1 MPDISK
7 DRDELRSAQR
17 RTRRERDRERKNW
30 RAYDAT
36 EFGQFD
42 EAALAL
48 MIQEGRPPT
57 SFNII
62 KRYVDSI
69 AGSTIADGYDINYE
83 TELGDDNVGAIIMK
97 ELYLQDK
104 GLSNLEGEY
113 LEAIRA
119 GFIYRGWVEM
129 FVDKDRDPRG
139 RVGFRY
145 LSPDRVVGDP
155 DWTTHR
161 VKDNKQIFILA
172 WMSPQQIKDRY
183 HASDTEITQAIS
195 QYEQLRGDGGG
206 VSSGVNSSTGEIDK
220 LYDTSPD
227 FFDERNGLF
236 LVASKCWLKKETKK
250 LLFDLETQQFLPD
263 MPKEDIE
270 HFLLAAQM
278 TGKKIDVI
286 PSEVTVC
293 KVRTFAP
300 AWLNVELQAGN
311 HPIQR
316 NGYPFFCFSSDCING
331 RPNTPTDQLYD
342 VQTSINKREA
352 TITHVLMTTGHN
364 ALSVEEDATSDPEDA
379 KKIATGIHRP
389 GAGFLVAPGAN
400 NENKIKYLTKN
411 QPPTDLM
418 QHSQSLL
425 NIAEK
430 ITPAVPALQGLGESG
445 DSGVLFQAKLQQA
458 QVGIQIPSKFLKTF
472 WNDVGDAFFYAAQQT
487 YTYPMILSSSKDGT
501 QFRLNMEGG
510 IWIESIPRLR
520 TVVTQS
526 PTSDS
531 FRRSLLQQL
540 GSLEQYITGPLTKQS
555 LGRLLIQGLPGIPDE
570 EKNAL
575 SESSKL
581 EEELAKTTTTY
592 QLLQAQTQLK
602 TLQDS
607 GGQPPPQPTPADLI
621 KVSLALKGE
630 DLMNPQLNGV
640 IMQMLENSNA
650 MPPPAPPPNP
660 AAGPAGQGTGT
671 PTPSQPMPGQ
681 PPPGNAPQS
690 MPANAPAAAF

>member
-1 MPDISK
+1 MPDISR

-17 RTRRERDRERKNW
+17 RNRKERDRERKNW

-48 MIQEGRPPT
+48 MIQEGRPPS

-69 AGSTIADGYDINYE
+69 AGSTIADGYDVNYE
-83 TELGDDNVGAIIMK
+83 TELGDDNDGAIVMK

-104 GLSNLEGEY
+104 GLSNVEGEY
-113 LEAIRA
+113 LEVIRA

-129 FVDKDRDPRG
+129 FIDYERDPRG
-139 RVGFRY
+139 RVALRF
-145 LSPDRVVGDP
+145 LSSDRVIGDP

-161 VKDNKQIFILA
+161 VKDNKAIFILA
-172 WMSPQQIKDRY
+172 WMSPQQIKDKF
-183 HASDTEITQAIS
+183 HTSEQEIQNAITQF
-195 QYEQLRGDGGG
+195 EQLRGDRGGAG
-206 VSSGVNSSTGEIDK
+206 YGGNGSSGEIDK
-220 LYDTSPD
+220 LYDMSPD
-227 FFDERNGLF
+227 FYDERNGLF
-236 LVASKCWLKKETKK
+236 LVASKLWLKKERKK
-250 LLFDLETQQFLPD
+250 QLFNVETQQFLPD
-263 MPKEDIE
+263 MPQEDVE
-270 HFLLAAQM
+270 HFLLAAKM
-278 TGKKIDVI
+278 TGKKIEVI

-300 AWLNVELQAGN
+300 AWLDVELQAGN

-316 NGYPFFCFSSDCING
+316 NGYPLFCFSSDCLNG

-342 VQTSINKREA
+342 VQVSINKREA

-379 KKIATGIHRP
+379 KKIAKGIHRP
-389 GAGFLVAPGAN
+389 GAGFLVASGAN

-430 ITPAVPALQGLGESG
+430 ITPAVPALQGLGEQG

-458 QVGIQIPSKFLKTF
+458 QIGIQIPSKFLKTF
-472 WNDVGDAFFYAAQQT
+472 WNDIGDAYFYAAQQT
-487 YTYPMILSSSKDGT
+487 YTYPMILSSSKEGK
-501 QFRLNMEGG
+501 QIRLNMEGG
-510 IWIESIPRLR
+510 IWVESIPRLR
-520 TVVTQS
+520 TIVTQS

-540 GSLEQYITGPLTKQS
+540 GSLGEYIQGTLTKQS

-575 SESSKL
+575 AESSKL
-581 EEELAKTTTTY
+581 EEELAKTNVMV
-592 QLLQAQTQLK
+592 QLAGAQQQLMAI
-602 TLQDS
+602 Q
-607 GGQPPPQPTPADLI
+607 
-621 KVSLALKGE
+621 
-630 DLMNPQLNGV
+630 N
-640 IMQMLENSNA
+640 
-650 MPPPAPPPNP
+650 PAPPPV
-660 AAGPAGQGTGT
+660 
-671 PTPSQPMPGQ
+671 PGI
-681 PPPGNAPQS
+681 PG
-690 MPANAPAAAF
+690 MPAQPPAAAQPQPRQPAPQGAGMPAL